1 MSYCTKKVA
10 SLPLQQELNQFQ
22 NQVQSKVNQWKG
34 KEKTQNL
41 LVLVNKAM
49 INHKQKKN
57 HFG

>member
-1 MSYCTKKVA
+1 MSYCTEKVA

-22 NQVQSKVNQWKG
+22 NQVQSKVSQWKG

>member
-1 MSYCTKKVA
+1 MSYCTKKVV

-34 KEKTQNL
+34 KERTQNL

>member
-1 MSYCTKKVA
+1 MSYCTEKVA

>member
-1 MSYCTKKVA
+1 MSYWTEKVA

>member
-41 LVLVNKAM
+41 LVLVNKVM

-57 HFG
+57 NFG